1 MFSNSSKPAGGA
13 VPKRRRSWARP
24 LLIAAAAYVLL
35 VAIQG
40 RTDQQIGAAL
50 AALAKPGDIVMLS
63 SETCT
68 HCAQARRWLTEHR
81 VPFSECFIEK
91 DAACADRY
99 RAQQS
104 PGTPT
109 LLVRGERHV
118 GFDPGRITKTL
129 SGS

>member
-1 MFSNSSKPAGGA
+1 MFSNSPKPAGGSA
-13 VPKRRRSWARP
+13 PKRRRSWARP

-81 VPFSECFIEK
+81 VPFSECFIET

-118 GFDPGRITKTL
+118 GFDPGRITKML
-129 SGS
+129 GGG

>member
-1 MFSNSSKPAGGA
+1 MPSDSSKPAVSRAPG
-13 VPKRRRSWARP
+13 RRRSWARP

-35 VAIQG
+35 VALQG
-40 RTDQQIGAAL
+40 RTDRQAGVAL
-50 AALAKPGDIVMLS
+50 AALAKPGDIKMLS

-68 HCAQARRWLTEHR
+68 YCDQARRWLTGHG

-91 DAACADRY
+91 DAACAESY

-109 LLVRGERHV
+109 VLVRGERHI
-118 GFDPGRITKTL
+118 GFDPGRITKAL
-129 SGS
+129 GGG